1 MEVIKKF
8 FKSLLSE
15 DGSISSKRFIA
26 LAGFFFLAITMFVNS
41 FLDINKIPADSLV
54 SAVEFITIAAIGG
67 VASEKFSKKQNNLVD
82 ENEMS

>member
-1 MEVIKKF
+1 MKKF
-8 FKSLLSE
+8 LQSLLSE

-26 LAGFFFLAITMFVNS
+26 LVGFFFLAFTMFINS
-41 FLDINKIPADSLV
+41 FFDVNKVPADSLV

-67 VASEKFSKKQNNLVD
+67 VASEKFFKKQNNLTD